1 MRAARWLPLALILPL
16 ALPSAASACSCAK
29 MPEARRMQDADA
41 AFTGTLVSRHA
52 LDPDPGGVE
61 SSGDP
66 FVHRYR
72 LAHRYKG
79 RLSRTVWVRTVRGGE
94 ACGLPTRHRVALY
107 LERVHGHWESG
118 LCDVTTRRAMRRVA
132 AVAASS
138 FTTRSQPPELALQQ
152 GFCPSSKA
160 KGLLE

>member
-1 MRAARWLPLALILPL
+1 MRAARWLPLAVIVGL
-16 ALPSAASACSCAK
+16 ALPATASACSCAK
-29 MPEARRMQDADA
+29 LPEAKRFKAADA

-66 FVHRYR
+66 FVNKYR
-72 LAHRYKG
+72 LDRRYKG
-79 RLSRTVWVRTVRGGE
+79 RLFRTVWVRTVRDE
-94 ACGLPTRHRVALY
+94 SSCGLPPRRRVALY
-107 LERVHGHWESG
+107 LDRVHGHWESG
-118 LCDVTTRRAMRRVA
+118 LCEVTTRRAMRRA
-132 AVAASS
+132 GSS
-138 FTTRSQPPELALQQ
+138 FITRSQPSKLALEQ

>member
-1 MRAARWLPLALILPL
+1 VRRALWLPLAAVIGL
-16 ALPSAASACSCAK
+16 ALPATASACSCAK
-29 MPEARRMQDADA
+29 LPEAKRMKAADA

-72 LAHRYKG
+72 LERRYKG
-79 RLSRTVWVRTVRGGE
+79 RLSRTVWVRTVRDE
-94 ACGLPTRHRVALY
+94 STCGLPTRRRVALY

-118 LCDVTTRRAMRRVA
+118 LCDVTTRRAMRK
-132 AVAASS
+132 AASS
-138 FTTRSQPPELALQQ
+138 FTSRSQPLELALEQ